1 MIDHHFQIDPSIW
14 WYIPVI
20 SSFNHHGNHHLNT
33 CHTKPLSYYV
43 CSISPIWVQHGEV
56 PKSQWWS
63 GLAAMAAMGKKNPRH
78 SESLN
83 PNVLLLNPRVPWAT
97 GSTGETSHDHGTKIG
112 TVIHHSFGMWT
123 FRSFWWLL
131 IPTLKV
137 GRSGECQVTGDE
149 IWRKSPSSP
158 RIFPATSTVHHSS
171 ITMFLGKKW
180 YKHPPL
186 SPYDHHETA
195 QEKPP

>member
-1 MIDHHFQIDPSIW
+1 MFDGSI
-14 WYIPVI
+14 PNL
-20 SSFNHHGNHHLNT
+20 S
-33 CHTKPLSYYV
+33 PLMATTWFYDFPN
-43 CSISPIWVQHGEV
+43 ISPMVDEPFCHGF
-56 PKSQWWS
+56 W
-63 GLAAMAAMGKKNPRH
+63 ANFPRH

-112 TVIHHSFGMWT
+112 TVIHHSFRMWT
-123 FRSFWWLL
+123 FRSFWGLL

-149 IWRKSPSSP
+149 ILWRKSPRISWRKSPSSP

-180 YKHPPL
+180 YKLITIWPPRNR
-186 SPYDHHETA
+186 PK
-195 QEKPP
+195 KPP